1 MARKE
6 TVSISDYEAKRQ
18 ANIAERNALLKK
30 LAVDAASSGLATKP
44 SSKPSTN
51 GTKTHKKRA
60 PVKKV
65 KEELVPRRTSSR
77 LAGLTADS
85 EVAKRKA
92 DDEYEAMQEAAR
104 AKRQRVSDDLNLS
117 DVVVAGKEW
126 DRSENFLVDYVSR
139 GAKPYERTFGES
151 EVKETSDKE
160 LLALREKMSGLELYE
175 GFEPNQIKITP
186 ERIYSLGFHPHPE
199 KPLVFAGDKLG
210 NLGVFDA
217 SQKTS
222 SSRKF
227 SPSKPIKSSSPSIK
241 DEDDSD
247 SDSESSLPAIS
258 SFHLHTRTISSFAF
272 SPANPSHLYTTSY
285 DSTLRLLDLTAS
297 QSTQIHA
304 PSSPSDD
311 LPLSALDIDPLSPS
325 TIYFSR
331 LDGHVGRLD
340 TRTPTHHP
348 IETWALS
355 EKKIGGFSLHPS
367 APHLLATASLD
378 RFLKVWDVRKI
389 RGAASTSWRLPHLVA
404 EHESRL
410 SVSHASFNSA
420 GQIATTSYDDT
431 IKIHSLP
438 PSSSLPAGSSLPD
451 AQFAP
456 SAIIKHNNQTGRW
469 VTILRAQWQRAPR
482 DNVQRFVVGN
492 MNRFVDV
499 YTADGQ
505 QLAQLGGEGITAVP
519 AVAMFHPENDW
530 IAAGTASGKI
540 CLWM

>member
-175 GFEPNQIKITP
+175 GFEPN
-186 ERIYSLGFHPHPE
+186 
-199 KPLVFAGDKLG
+199 
-210 NLGVFDA
+210 
-217 SQKTS
+217 
-222 SSRKF
+222 
-227 SPSKPIKSSSPSIK
+227 
-241 DEDDSD
+241 
-247 SDSESSLPAIS
+247 
-258 SFHLHTRTISSFAF
+258 RTLS
-272 SPANPSHLYTTSY
+272 NPSTDPTTNHPQKSK
-285 DSTLRLLDLTAS
+285 
-297 QSTQIHA
+297 
-304 PSSPSDD
+304 SP
-311 LPLSALDIDPLSPS
+311 
-325 TIYFSR
+325 R
-331 LDGHVGRLD
+331 N
-340 TRTPTHHP
+340 
-348 IETWALS
+348 
-355 EKKIGGFSLHPS
+355 
-367 APHLLATASLD
+367 
-378 RFLKVWDVRKI
+378 
-389 RGAASTSWRLPHLVA
+389 ASTRL
-404 EHESRL
+404 
-410 SVSHASFNSA
+410 AS
-420 GQIATTSYDDT
+420 
-431 IKIHSLP
+431 
-438 PSSSLPAGSSLPD
+438 
-451 AQFAP
+451 
-456 SAIIKHNNQTGRW
+456 
-469 VTILRAQWQRAPR
+469 ILIQKSP
-482 DNVQRFVVGN
+482 
-492 MNRFVDV
+492 
-499 YTADGQ
+499 
-505 QLAQLGGEGITAVP
+505 
-519 AVAMFHPENDW
+519 
-530 IAAGTASGKI
+530 
-540 CLWM
+540 